1 MRNELAASVIG
12 ILITIILQSN
22 NAVVC
27 ILISMVAG
35 NLITLHQ
42 ANFITLGSQIGIT
55 FVNAFYSLSLR
66 KRAHFEIYYAVGIMN
81 DVTSFLCYVI
91 ILPAEIYASPIESFA
106 KYILEKWRNTCPKLQ
121 TLTVI
126 TRPFIDAIIQI
137 DESVILPIN
146 DSHVFHEPTKFV
158 IHRCIDPKTSEYIF
172 CPYSHIFRYSRMSDK
187 TIAAIIG
194 FTTLIT
200 VILSQILMQIIL
212 HSLCD
217 GLFSEKFMIF
227 INKIACIKIIWFLDW
242 IIDIFMIFIGFILF
256 PIIEPHSLFSPTLNP
271 YAKLDPQQS
280 HRLYPMLL
288 GANLGQSLGGVAAA
302 FAVPSAA
309 LYK

>member
-12 ILITIILQSN
+12 ILVTIILQSN

-35 NLITLHQ
+35 N
-42 ANFITLGSQIGIT
+42 
-55 FVNAFYSLSLR
+55 
-66 KRAHFEIYYAVGIMN
+66 
-81 DVTSFLCYVI
+81 
-91 ILPAEIYASPIESFA
+91 SPIESFA
-106 KYILEKWRNTCPKLQ
+106 KFILERWRNTCPKLK

-126 TRPFIDAIIQI
+126 TQPFIDALIQI
-137 DESVILPIN
+137 DESIILPIN
-146 DSHVFHEPTKFV
+146 DSYVYHEPTKFV
-158 IHRCIDPKTSEYIF
+158 IYRCIDPETSEFTF

-194 FTTLIT
+194 FSTLIT
-200 VILSQILMQIIL
+200 VILSQIAMGIIL

-227 INKIACIKIIWFLDW
+227 INKIASYKIIWCLDW
-242 IIDIFMIFIGFILF
+242 IIDFFMIFIGFILF
-256 PIIEPHSLFSPTLNP
+256 PIIEPHSLFSPKHNP
-271 YAKLDPQQS
+271 YAKLDPRQA

-288 GANLGQSLGGVAAA
+288 GANLGQSMGGVAAA
-302 FAVPSAA
+302 FAVPAAA